1 MFHKIL
7 DNQMKFVLKKYNISV
22 LNYVDNEQILLTKI
36 KIFIQYT
43 IFH

>member
-7 DNQMKFVLKKYNISV
+7 DNQMKFDLKKYNISV

-36 KIFIQYT
+36 KRYSFNML
-43 IFH
+43 FH